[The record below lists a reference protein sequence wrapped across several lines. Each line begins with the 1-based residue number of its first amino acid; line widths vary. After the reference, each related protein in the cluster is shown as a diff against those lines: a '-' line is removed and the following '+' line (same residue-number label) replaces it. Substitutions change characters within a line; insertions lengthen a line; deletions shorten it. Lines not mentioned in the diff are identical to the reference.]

1 MMVVM
6 SKSTRSR
13 SLASS
18 RDGALA
24 KRGAVEPSR
33 KEASHER
40 IVKAAARAI
49 RRAGFDGVGVADI
62 MKEAGLTHGGFYA
75 HFPSREALLVEAI
88 DHAAAEG
95 IAHLDKA
102 ARADKAKDGLSK
114 FLDAYLSDEHT
125 DSPETGCAVAALACE
140 TGRQAPEVR
149 HAATRRIKEMID
161 MVERE
166 MPGWGKAGRHEDALA
181 VYASLVG
188 AVAIARAVDDPEL
201 SKALRNATRALVKK
215 IVG

>member
-6 SKSTRSR
+6 SKVTGGGSR
-13 SLASS
+13 KSAV
-18 RDGALA
+18 RTARAAL
-24 KRGAVEPSR
+24 EPSR

-40 IVKAAARAI
+40 IVKAAAHAI
-49 RRAGFDGVGVADI
+49 RRAGYDGVGVADI

-75 HFPSREALLVEAI
+75 HFPSRDALLVEAI

-114 FLDAYLSDEHT
+114 FLDAYLSDDHVN
-125 DSPETGCAVAALACE
+125 SPETGCAVAALACE

-161 MVERE
+161 KVERE
-166 MPGWGKAGRHEDALA
+166 MPGWGKPGRHEDALA
-181 VYASLVG
+181 IYASLVG

-201 SKALRNATRALVKK
+201 AKALRDATRALVKK